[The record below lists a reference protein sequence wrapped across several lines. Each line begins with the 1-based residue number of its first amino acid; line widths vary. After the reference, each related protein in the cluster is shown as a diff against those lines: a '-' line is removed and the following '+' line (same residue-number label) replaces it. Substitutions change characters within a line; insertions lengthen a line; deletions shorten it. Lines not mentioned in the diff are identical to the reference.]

1 MDNKVQGIKTAIKS
15 IEKNRD
21 FAYIKSKLNK
31 TYEFVRKSQKKK
43 RQSL

>member
-1 MDNKVQGIKTAIKS
+1 MYNKVQGIKTTIKS

-21 FAYIKSKLNK
+21 FVYIESKLNEIR
-31 TYEFVRKSQKKK
+31 EFIIKLQKKK